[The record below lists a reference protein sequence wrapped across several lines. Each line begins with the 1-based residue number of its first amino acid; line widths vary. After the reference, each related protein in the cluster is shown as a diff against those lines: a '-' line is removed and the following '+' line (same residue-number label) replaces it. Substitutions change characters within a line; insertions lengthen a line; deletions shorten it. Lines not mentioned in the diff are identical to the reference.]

1 MGLKFWNSEWRPRQ
15 LWRQAAP
22 RIEKLLMY
30 SMNIQKRIIMNPF
43 HIQKNQHIWS
53 TSKIF
58 GKIFAN
64 RIESLIQIPHSLAI
78 IFMLR
83 IPRA

>member
-1 MGLKFWNSEWRPRQ
+1 
-15 LWRQAAP
+15 
-22 RIEKLLMY
+22 
-30 SMNIQKRIIMNPF
+30 MNPF

-64 RIESLIQIPHSLAI
+64 RIESLIQISHSLAI